1 MDGVLHD
8 DLLHPELFR
17 GAGTRGA
24 DRAFQRADQQLT
36 EAPHH
41 RVAGSAR
48 ILLIGHVTRDII
60 RVPGRRD
67 REQPGGSVYYAGM
80 ALCGLGHQVTI
91 LTRIASRDEALLLA
105 DLRRAGARVENL
117 PSARTACFVNA
128 QGPGGIDD
136 RVQEMRA
143 EADPFGAALLQ
154 AVQGLSCDAVYFGSL
169 LAGDLDAALILRIA
183 ECFPRA
189 IKLFDAQGPLRVRHD
204 THVMP
209 CVWPDGRQ
217 VLSVCD
223 IVKADQEES
232 LRLTGA
238 RTAAAAAARLADL
251 GVAQVL
257 ITRGGQGALLRSGGR
272 SRRLAA
278 WRPRSGVCAIV
289 DTTGCGDTFLAAYL
303 HAVLSGRPPQAAAQF
318 AAIAATMKL
327 TRFGPLCCGE
337 NDIVAF
343 AAQP

>member
-1 MDGVLHD
+1 MTDTKRD
-8 DLLHPELFR
+8 P
-17 GAGTRGA
+17 
-24 DRAFQRADQQLT
+24 
-36 EAPHH
+36 
-41 RVAGSAR
+41 VAGSAH

-60 RVPGRRD
+60 RAPGRRD
-67 REQPGGSVYYAGM
+67 REQPGGSVYYTGM

-91 LTRIASRDEALLLA
+91 VTRIASRDEALLLA
-105 DLRRAGARVENL
+105 ELRRAGARIKNL
-117 PSARTACFVNA
+117 GSTRTACFVNV

-143 EADPFGAALLQ
+143 EADPFGDALLQ

-169 LAGDLDAALILRIA
+169 LAGDLDAPLIKRIA
-183 ECFPRA
+183 AHFPHA
-189 IKLFDAQGPLRVRHD
+189 MKLFDAQGPLRVRQD
-204 THVMP
+204 TRVVP
-209 CVWPDGRQ
+209 CVWPAAGQ

-238 RTAAAAAARLADL
+238 RSVDAAAARLADL

-257 ITRGGQGALLRSGGR
+257 ITRGGQGALLHSEGR
-272 SRRLAA
+272 SCRLAA
-278 WRPRSGVCAIV
+278 WRPRSGICPIV

-303 HAVLSGRPPQAAAQF
+303 HIILSGRLPEAAAQF

-327 TRFGPLCCGE
+327 TRSGPLCCSE
-337 NDIVAF
+337 NDILAF
-343 AAQP
+343 AAS